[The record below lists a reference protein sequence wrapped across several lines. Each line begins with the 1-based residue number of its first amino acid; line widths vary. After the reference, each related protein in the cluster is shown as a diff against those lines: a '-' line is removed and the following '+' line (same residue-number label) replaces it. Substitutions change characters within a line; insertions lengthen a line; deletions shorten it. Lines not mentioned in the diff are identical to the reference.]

1 MKLEKMDTKKN
12 QCKQWWKIKNI
23 VPQEKEK
30 TGLGENICRNIYNK
44 GLFSKTTKNS

>member
-12 QCKQWWKIKNI
+12 QCKQWKIKNI
-23 VPQEKEK
+23 VPQENEK
-30 TGLGENICRNIYNK
+30 TSLGKYLQRYIIK

>member
-12 QCKQWWKIKNI
+12 QCKQWKIKNI
-23 VPQEKEK
+23 VPQENEK
-30 TGLGENICRNIYNK
+30 TSLGENICKDIYNK